1 MKIFSYWQSNN
12 RQNENYFYLLQV
24 QKREINIIHS
34 ISFKNQPYFK
44 KGANTQNDIHI
55 IKAAIGRNRNINTN

>member
-24 QKREINIIHS
+24 KKKRNKYYPLNIIQ
-34 ISFKNQPYFK
+34 NQPYFK
-44 KGANTQNDIHI
+44 KGANTKNDIHI
-55 IKAAIGRNRNINTN
+55 IKAAIDRNRIINTK